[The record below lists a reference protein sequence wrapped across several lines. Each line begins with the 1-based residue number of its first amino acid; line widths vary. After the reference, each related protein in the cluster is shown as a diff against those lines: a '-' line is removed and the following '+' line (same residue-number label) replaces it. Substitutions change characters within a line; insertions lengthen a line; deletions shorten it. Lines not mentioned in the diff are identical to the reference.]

1 MGFPAAAS
9 SEAFD
14 EGLDVS
20 TVALI
25 AHTFTVVDSIF
36 F

>member
-1 MGFPAAAS
+1 MGFPAAAF

-14 EGLDVS
+14 EGLDVNA
-20 TVALI
+20 VALI